1 MARKFTRKG
10 KTLSQRVA
18 KLETKSRPEV
28 KFETGASG
36 AFDTIGSVSG
46 TMLYPQ
52 ALASGTGRD
61 QRIGNK
67 VKSRNIKFQSI
78 IKMPDSASNSTCAV
92 RILALRSKLQD
103 PIGLEMNNWYEPV
116 DEDKFFVLK
125 DILTQVAIRAVQPG
139 ITPSASTTLK
149 KVVFNLP
156 EKFRKLQYDGT
167 SAQSPSNNETVIYIL
182 AENQSAEIAYNW
194 THYYLDN

>member
-10 KTLSQRVA
+10 KSLSQRVA

-52 ALASGTGRD
+52 TLTSGTARD

-78 IKMPDSASNSTCAV
+78 IKMPANPTNQTCAV
-92 RILALRSKLQD
+92 RILALRSKKQD

-125 DILTQVAIRAVQPG
+125 DILTQVTINSVDPG
-139 ITPSASTTLK
+139 VAFTGTTVK
-149 KVVFNLP
+149 KIVFNLP
-156 EKFRKLQYDGT
+156 EKYRKLQYDGT
-167 SAQSPSNNETVIYIL
+167 GSQSPTNNETIIYIL

>member
-10 KTLSQRVA
+10 KSLSQRVA
-18 KLETKSRPEV
+18 KLEIKSRPEV

-36 AFDTIGSVSG
+36 AFDTIGSVTG

-52 ALASGTGRD
+52 VLVSGTGRD
-61 QRIGNK
+61 QRVGNK
-67 VKSRNIKFQSI
+67 VKSRNIKFQAI
-78 IKMPDSASNSTCAV
+78 IKMPYASSSATCAV
-92 RILALRSKLQD
+92 RILALRSKKED
-103 PIGLEMNNWYEPV
+103 PVGLEMNNWYEPV
-116 DEDKFFVLK
+116 DEDKFFVVK
-125 DILTQVAIRAVQPG
+125 DILTQVSSQYWNGTANDGSSI
-139 ITPSASTTLK
+139 K
-149 KVVFNLP
+149 KIVFNLP

-167 SAQSPSNNETVIYIL
+167 ASQSPTNNETIIYIL